1 MQRVAQAKMAQ
12 TRALPQQQP
21 PLRNPAQLNRPNLAA
36 RGNRVGAVVNK
47 SAVQPK
53 LRNVPVPAHSSG
65 VVQPG
70 CFSGIGAWFSSCWN
84 SLWSSPRRDQYQE
97 LTNNTPSIS
106 SSSSSVPVVSS
117 SGSSRVVVSAPVL
130 RTSLVDEE
138 DTVNHMTY
146 PRTLN
151 AGLITSCALVIFCWD
166 DSLDCYHAKG
176 GGYKENHRLRSNPSQ
191 IHYVYMALPTDDSRT
206 IEEYRRN
213 ANLFRRLAGNNAP
226 MTFRGQT
233 DINRNIL
240 VDVHSMND
248 IRPKIGGWRM

>member
-12 TRALPQQQP
+12 TRTLPQQQP